1 MSTIKL
7 KRSAVQGKVP
17 VVGDLD
23 LGEIALNTYDGK
35 AYMKK
40 NDGVESIVEIGSGT
54 GGGGATTTS
63 VYNYV
68 TSENFSG
75 DGSTFTF
82 TLADAP
88 FDENHLLVTINGV
101 HQTTNTYSV
110 SNTSLI
116 LDAAPANNDL
126 VEVRQFIGV
135 ITGENPAVPT
145 DFTINT
151 SNSTIVDT
159 FSKTEYRT
167 AKYIIQMSSG
177 GDYHSQEVLLVHDDT
192 DVYMT
197 QYAKVTSN
205 TDLGIVDAEVSGSNV
220 NLLVD
225 PVSANTSVKTVRI
238 HIGV

>member
-7 KRSAVQGKVP
+7 KRSAIQGKVP

-23 LGEIALNTYDGK
+23 LGEIALNTFDGK

-40 NDGVESIVEIGSGT
+40 NDGTESIVEIGSGT

-82 TLADAP
+82 TLADEP

-116 LDAAPANNDL
+116 LDAPPANNDL
-126 VEVRQFIGV
+126 VEVRQFVGV

-145 DFTINT
+145 DFTINI
-151 SNSTIVDT
+151 SNSAIVDT

-167 AKYIIQMSSG
+167 AKYIIQMSSS
-177 GDYHSQEVLLVHDDT
+177 GDYHSQEVLLVHNDT
-192 DVYMT
+192 NVYMT

-205 TDLGIVDAEVSGSNV
+205 TDLGTVDAEVSGNNI

-225 PVSANTSVKTVRI
+225 PVSANTNVKTVRI